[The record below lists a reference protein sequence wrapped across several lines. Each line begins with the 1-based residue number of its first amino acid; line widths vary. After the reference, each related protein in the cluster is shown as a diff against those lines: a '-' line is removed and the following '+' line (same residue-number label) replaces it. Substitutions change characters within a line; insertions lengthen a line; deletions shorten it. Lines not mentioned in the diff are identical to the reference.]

1 MSREMVVESGLW
13 YISQGPAICDV
24 GLRITLQ
31 RAISLGQKT
40 AVSKMNSISKA
51 SKMMGLSVGASN
63 EGSREA

>member
-31 RAISLGQKT
+31 RAISSGKMHSTQAKHWVT
-40 AVSKMNSISKA
+40 DSAKVSESF
-51 SKMMGLSVGASN
+51 L
-63 EGSREA
+63 